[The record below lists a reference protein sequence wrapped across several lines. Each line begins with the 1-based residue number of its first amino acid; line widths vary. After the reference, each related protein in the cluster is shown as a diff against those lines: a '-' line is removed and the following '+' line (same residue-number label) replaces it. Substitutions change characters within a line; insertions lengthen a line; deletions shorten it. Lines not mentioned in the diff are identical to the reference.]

1 LLLDRFI
8 GFWLAGFKLYLG
20 SRRRLLVVEDEAA
33 LCFLVY
39 AILAVGL
46 DAGEVV
52 LTGFKC

>member
-1 LLLDRFI
+1 M
-8 GFWLAGFKLYLG
+8 YLG